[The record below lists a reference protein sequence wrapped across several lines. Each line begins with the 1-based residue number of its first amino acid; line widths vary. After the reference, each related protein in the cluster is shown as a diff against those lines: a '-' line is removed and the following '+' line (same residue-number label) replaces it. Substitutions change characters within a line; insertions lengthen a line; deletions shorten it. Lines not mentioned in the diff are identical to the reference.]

1 MTGFSRQRASQKV
14 QKSTFAGP
22 DPRSRQKPA
31 PASRWTS
38 SQPASSAAPRHRWPR
53 QSDGGS
59 HRRVDHGRDEQ
70 RHVNRG
76 ICIDYQQVI
85 EDLVLLA
92 AVFLGIY
99 NKNK

>member
-1 MTGFSRQRASQKV
+1 VAS
-14 QKSTFAGP
+14 
-22 DPRSRQKPA
+22 
-31 PASRWTS
+31 
-38 SQPASSAAPRHRWPR
+38 